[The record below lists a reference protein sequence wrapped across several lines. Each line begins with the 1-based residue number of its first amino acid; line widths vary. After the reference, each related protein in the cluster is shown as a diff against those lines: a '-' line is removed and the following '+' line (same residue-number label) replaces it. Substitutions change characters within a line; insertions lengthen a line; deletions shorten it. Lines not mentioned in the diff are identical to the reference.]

1 MTTIESTTSAGR
13 AHPDAQPARQAQR
26 LQRRHAWP
34 SCARPW
40 RPAAVDHGVKAV
52 VLTGAG
58 RAFSSGQDLTE
69 DLPRDG
75 EGRVDLGPP
84 LERDYNPLVLA
95 LATYPKP
102 TIAALNGPAVGAAM
116 NIALA
121 CDIVLAARSAMLQ
134 EAFARIALMPDAGGT
149 WLLPRL
155 VGPKRALALM
165 MTAEPVPA
173 EGAAP
178 RPGPQAVRRRR
189 LCRRGG
195 GLRRGPGARPRL
207 RLPADQG
214 GGAGER
220 HQRPRH
226 PARGRGTAAEAG
238 RLLPRLR
245 RGRRRLPREAAATL
259 RGAVRPGAKRVF
271 DASVRVLAVRP
282 LARRFRPAAAGPG
295 RSARRTAPRRWRI
308 RPAPPAARSPR
319 GRAAPAGTG
328 CRRPCAA

>member
-1 MTTIESTTSAGR
+1 MTTIESTTLQGVR
-13 AHPDAQPARQAQR
+13 TLTLNRPDKLNAFNAAM
-26 LQRRHAWP
+26 HAELRE
-34 SCARPW
+34 ALAA
-40 RPAAVDHGVKAV
+40 AAVDHGVKAV

-121 CDIVLAARSAMLQ
+121 CDIVLAARAAMLQ

-173 EGAAP
+173 EEALRLGLVHKLFDDAVFAAEVAAF
-178 RPGPQAVRRRR
+178 AVA
-189 LCRRGG
+189 LA
-195 GLRRGPGARPRL
+195 RGPAFAYRL
-207 RLPADQG
+207 IK
-214 GGAGER
+214 
-220 HQRPRH
+220 
-226 PARGRGTAAEAG
+226 EA
-238 RLLPRLR
+238 
-245 RGRRRLPREAAATL
+245 
-259 RGAVRPGAKRVF
+259 
-271 DASVRVLAVRP
+271 VLASATNDLATQLAVEARLQKQAGFSHDFAEGVAAFREKRP
-282 LARRFRPAAAGPG
+282 PRFEG
-295 RSARRTAPRRWRI
+295 R
-308 RPAPPAARSPR
+308 
-319 GRAAPAGTG
+319 
-328 CRRPCAA
+328 